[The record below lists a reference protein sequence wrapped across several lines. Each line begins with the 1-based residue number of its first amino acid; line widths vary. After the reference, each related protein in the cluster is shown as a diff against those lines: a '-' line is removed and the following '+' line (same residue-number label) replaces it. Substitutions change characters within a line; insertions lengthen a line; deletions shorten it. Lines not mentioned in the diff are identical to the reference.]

1 MCATEVFI
9 VLSNYVYGMKFVLD
23 GTAEKVMQPARFKI
37 LQFLIHSGPA
47 FLEQIAKETDVH
59 PRMVSHHIDVLEEE
73 KIVESKYE
81 LMSVG
86 GSKRGVAVRKCW
98 ATDKADA
105 VLKDV
110 KESVK

>member
-47 FLEQIAKETDVH
+47 FLEQIAKETGVH

-73 KIVESKYE
+73 KIVETKYE

-98 ATDKADA
+98 ATDKADE